1 MLDDRTSTKPR
12 NMSIKAYRK
21 MKLKMLDE
29 FSIRLTAEQKAYVNS
44 LQTEIQIDNF
54 CITVIRN
61 HQYH

>member
-29 FSIRLTAEQKAYVNS
+29 FSIRLTDEQKAYVNS